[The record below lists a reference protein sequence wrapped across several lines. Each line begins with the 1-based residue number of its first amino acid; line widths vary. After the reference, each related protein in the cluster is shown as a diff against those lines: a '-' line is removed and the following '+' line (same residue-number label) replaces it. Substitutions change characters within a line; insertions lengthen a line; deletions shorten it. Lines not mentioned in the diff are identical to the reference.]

1 MRPVHLNG
9 HIVRFSAAIALLAG
23 CSASQEQLTTQGMG
37 QSVVRGG
44 LSGRSWMSPSAQSSN
59 LLYAGYYENQT
70 VGVFSY
76 PAGVQVGSI
85 SGFPGSPDGLCT
97 DAHGNVW
104 VTIEGGWIYEYAH
117 GGTSPI
123 AKLADGKLNA
133 WACSVD
139 PTTGNLAVAS
149 VAAPSGDYGNVAI
162 YKHATGSPKTYKD
175 PEFGGYFGCGYDPSG
190 NLYVIGFSSN
200 SSYADVF
207 AELPEGGHRM
217 ETITLS
223 HTPQGEGDVQWDGQ
237 YVAVSSPNE
246 QMIIRFRINGKL
258 GKEAGY
264 TSFNDFSD
272 VFQFSF
278 PNLGARHG
286 KMAGRVIGASEEFGE
301 MMYWDYPQGGNP
313 TQSFGGDDGEMLGSV
328 VSLAPK

>member
-1 MRPVHLNG
+1 MRPVHLSDRM
-9 HIVRFSAAIALLAG
+9 IRFSAAIALLAG
-23 CSASQEQLTTQGMG
+23 CSASQEQPATPSAW
-37 QSVVRGG
+37 QSVVRSG
-44 LSGRSWMSPSAQSSN
+44 LSDRSWMAPSAQSSN
-59 LLYAGYYENQT
+59 LLYIGYYEDQT

-76 PAGVQVGSI
+76 PEGVQVGSI
-85 SGFPGSPDGLCT
+85 SGFPGSPDGLCS
-97 DAHGNVW
+97 DVRGNVW

-123 AKLADGKLNA
+123 AKLPDGKLNA

-162 YKHATGSPKTYKD
+162 YKHAAGLPKTYKD
-175 PEFGGYFGCGYDPSG
+175 PQFGGYFGCGYDPSG
-190 NLYVIGFSSN
+190 NLYITGFSSN

-207 AELPEGGHRM
+207 AELPKGGHRM
-217 ETITLS
+217 ETVTLS
-223 HTPQGEGDVQWDGQ
+223 HTPQGDGDVQWDGQ
-237 YVAVSSPNE
+237 YVAVSSPYE
-246 QMIIRFRINGKL
+246 QMIIRFRISGKL
-258 GKEAGY
+258 GKETGY

-278 PNLGARHG
+278 PNLKARDG
-286 KMAGRVIGASEEFGE
+286 KMAGRVIGASEESGE
-301 MMYWDYPQGGNP
+301 MMYWDYPQGGSP
-313 TQSFGGDDGEMLGSV
+313 TQTFGGDDGEIVGSV

>member
-1 MRPVHLNG
+1 MRSVNFSQGLMG
-9 HIVRFSAAIALLAG
+9 CSAAIALLAG
-23 CSASQEQLTTQGMG
+23 CGAPQGQPPTFGAGESAARS
-37 QSVVRGG
+37 G
-44 LSGRSWMSPSAQSSN
+44 LSGVSWMAPSAQSSN
-59 LLYAGYYENQT
+59 VLYVGYYENQA
-70 VGVFSY
+70 VAVFSY
-76 PAGVQVGSI
+76 PEGVQVGTI
-85 SGFPGSPDGLCT
+85 SGFPGSPDGLCS
-97 DAHGNVW
+97 DVDGNVW

-117 GGTSPI
+117 GGTTPI

-139 PTTGNLAVAS
+139 PTTGNLAVES
-149 VAAPSGDYGNVAI
+149 VAAASGDYGNVAI
-162 YKHATGSPKTYKD
+162 YKHAAGSPKTYKD
-175 PEFGGYFGCGYDPSG
+175 LQFGGYFGCGYDPSG
-190 NLYVIGFSSN
+190 NLYVMGFSSN

-207 AELPEGGHRM
+207 AELPKGGHRM

-246 QMIIRFRINGKL
+246 QMIIRFRISGKL
-258 GKEAGY
+258 GKEEGY

-313 TQSFGGDDGEMLGSV
+313 TQTFGGEDGEIVGSV